1 MSHSSGE
8 IFLVRNVSTCHS
20 SIFSCGT
27 DYSALEGMVWRYWP
41 KTRNSCR
48 VPRYGPAKP
57 KARSLRM
64 KSRLLVGCHPA
75 VGALV
80 QVDAGELWQFVSET
94 EADENPI
101 LECGAKL
108 VFAVLA
114 GFAKADYARQL
125 RYFTGEAAI
134 LELLVTT
141 QFQRG
146 FNVGGQRKRHG
157 PKLADSAA
165 PARIQAGRK
174 RSPI

>member
-1 MSHSSGE
+1 M
-8 IFLVRNVSTCHS
+8 
-20 SIFSCGT
+20 GT
-27 DYSALEGMVWRYWP
+27 
-41 KTRNSCR
+41 
-48 VPRYGPAKP
+48 
-57 KARSLRM
+57 
-64 KSRLLVGCHPA
+64 
-75 VGALV
+75 LV

-114 GFAKADYARQL
+114 GFAKADDAWQL

-134 LELLVTT
+134 LELFVTS

-157 PKLADSAA
+157 PKLADSVAL
-165 PARIQAGRK
+165 ARIQAAPK
-174 RSPI
+174 PLTW